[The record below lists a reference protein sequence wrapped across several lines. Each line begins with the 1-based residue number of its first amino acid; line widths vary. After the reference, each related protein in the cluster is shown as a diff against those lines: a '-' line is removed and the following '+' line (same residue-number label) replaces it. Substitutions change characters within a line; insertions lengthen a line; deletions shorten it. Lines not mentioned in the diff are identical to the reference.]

1 MDVRAFQILSTY
13 SVADLSSAGPGSF
26 IEVRKVLPLLTSS
39 SPDHPSFHVVALS
52 LPGYGFSEDS
62 KKQGFRLAQ
71 YAEVCPSTGVVAVT
85 LMQRN
90 SIGC

>member
-1 MDVRAFQILSTY
+1 MDVRAFQVLSTH
-13 SVADLSSAGPGSF
+13 SVADLFIAGPGSF
-26 IEVRKVLPLLTSS
+26 IEVRKILPLLTSS

-71 YAEVCPSTGVVAVT
+71 YAEVCPSTVVVAVT